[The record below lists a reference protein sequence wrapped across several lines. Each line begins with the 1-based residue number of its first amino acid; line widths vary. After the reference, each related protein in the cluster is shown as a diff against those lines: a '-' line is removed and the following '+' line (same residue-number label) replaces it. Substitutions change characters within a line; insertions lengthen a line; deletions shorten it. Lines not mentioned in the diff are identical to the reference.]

1 MRWGWKRGGGSES
14 ESEREREKGGGGR
27 EKKRERIKET
37 LGLIQCVRAFSFFGM
52 FYVCFV
58 DANICMRAEQSCV
71 SVCVR

>member
-1 MRWGWKRGGGSES
+1 
-14 ESEREREKGGGGR
+14 
-27 EKKRERIKET
+27 
-37 LGLIQCVRAFSFFGM
+37 LIQCVRAFSFFGM